1 MARAT
6 GPKCRLCRREGAKL
20 FLKGSR
26 CDSPKCSLGKR
37 DYPPGQISWRGK
49 KISDYGLQLREK
61 QKLKRFYG
69 VLEKQF
75 RRYFNAARESRGNTG
90 QVLLQLL
97 ERRLDNAVFKLGF
110 AASRPEARQLVN
122 HGHIL
127 INERKVDIAS
137 YSVEVGEAVGVF
149 PKEQS
154 QKLVRGKLQ
163 GSKGRPLPSW
173 LAFDESK
180 LEGKVTALP
189 SREEVSVDVQEQLVV
204 ELCSR

>member
-26 CDSPKCSLGKR
+26 CDSSKCSLGKR

-69 VLEKQF
+69 VLERQF

-97 ERRLDNAVFKLGF
+97 ERRLDNVVFKLRL
-110 AASRPEARQLVN
+110 AASRSGARQIVN

-127 INERKVDIAS
+127 VNGRKVDIAS
-137 YSVEVGEAVGVF
+137 YSVEVGEAVGVS
-149 PKEQS
+149 PKERS
-154 QKLVRGKLQ
+154 QKLVREKLQ

-173 LAFDESK
+173 LALDEPT
-180 LEGKVTALP
+180 LEGKLTALP
-189 SREEVSVDVQEQLVV
+189 SREEVSIDVQEQLVV